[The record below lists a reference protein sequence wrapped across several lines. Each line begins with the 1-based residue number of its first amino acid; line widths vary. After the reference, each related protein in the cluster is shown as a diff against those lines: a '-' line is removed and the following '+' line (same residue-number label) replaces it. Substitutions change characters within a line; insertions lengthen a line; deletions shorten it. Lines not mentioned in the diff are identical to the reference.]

1 MIKPWLMSCLLVL
14 SLGVA
19 AVPAVAE
26 PVGSTADIYAFDD
39 EILTARFTML
49 SQLLRCPKCQD
60 QNISDSDADIASDM
74 RRKTAQLL
82 RDGYSDE
89 QIVAYFV
96 ERYGDFVTYKPPV
109 RKDTILLWAAPLIA
123 FLVGLLLV
131 VVQLFKARKR
141 LQHETGNTGET
152 P

>member
-26 PVGSTADIYAFDD
+26 PVGSTADIYAFGD
-39 EILTARFTML
+39 ETLTARFTML

-60 QNISDSDADIASDM
+60 QNISDSDAEIASDM

-131 VVQLFKARKR
+131 VVQLSKARKR
-141 LQHETGNTGET
+141 LQRETGNTEET